1 MINFQVINNFGQ
13 LKKGDLIIIEM
24 NCGKIKAKKVK
35 EVINPNTENEE
46 VIYNMKRNYYF
57 LTKMLLDGNS
67 FVKNV
72 SKVY

>member
-1 MINFQVINNFGQ
+1 MNIKKINDFGQ

-24 NCGKIKAKKVK
+24 NCGKIKTKKVK

-46 VIYNMKRNYYF
+46 VIYNSKKNYYF
-57 LTKMLLDGNS
+57 ITKMLLDGTS